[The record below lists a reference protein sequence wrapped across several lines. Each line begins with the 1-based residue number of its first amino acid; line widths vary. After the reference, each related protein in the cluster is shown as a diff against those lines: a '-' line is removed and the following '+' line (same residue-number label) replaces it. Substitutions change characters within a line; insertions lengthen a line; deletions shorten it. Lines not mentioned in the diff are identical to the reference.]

1 MGIPSGLDA
10 QLMTGE
16 EATYGTAVTV
26 DRGYEIRSETLSL
39 EAQRIESSAIR
50 PGHRVLRTGRWFQGQ
65 RSAGGEITME
75 LGTVSFGRWF
85 KHCFGSVTTAQPD
98 AAGNPTVYKHTFTPG
113 PLPPGLTI
121 QVGRPGAPSGTVHPF
136 TYTGCKIG
144 SWTLSSAIGE
154 IVTFAPTILGR
165 DETTATPLATASY
178 PANLDLLTFVEGS
191 LTLDGAA
198 HEMRSIS
205 VQGTNGL
212 ADDRYVHGSR
222 LRNEPLEIGSEG
234 SQARV
239 YSGTIEGE
247 FKDLTAYS
255 RFVSGAEAELV
266 LLFAGGT
273 ISGTYDYEVRIT
285 ANVRFDGTTPNVPDG
300 NVIMQT
306 LPFKVVDNGTTS
318 IRLEYQTTDA
328 TV

>member
-1 MGIPSGLDA
+1 MAIPSGLDA

-16 EATYGTAVTV
+16 QTSYATAATV
-26 DRGYEIRSETLSL
+26 DRGYEFRAEALSL
-39 EAQRIESSAIR
+39 EAQRIESSGLR
-50 PGHRVLRTGRWFQGQ
+50 PGKRVLRTKRWFQGQ
-65 RSAGGEITME
+65 RSVGGEITME

-85 KHCFGSVTTAQPD
+85 KHAFGAVSTAQPD
-98 AAGNPTVYKHTFTPG
+98 ATNAPTVYKHTFTPG
-113 PLPPGLTI
+113 PPPPGLTI
-121 QVGRPGAPSGTVHPF
+121 QVGRPDTAGTVHPF
-136 TYTGCKIG
+136 TYTGCKVS

-154 IVTFAPTILGR
+154 IVTLAVTVLGR

-191 LTLDGAA
+191 LTVAGSA
-198 HEMRSIS
+198 HEIRSINL
-205 VQGTNGL
+205 QGTNGL

-222 LRNEPLEIGSEG
+222 LRNEPLEIGAEG

-247 FKDLTAYS
+247 FNNLTAYN
-255 RFVSGAEAELV
+255 RFVNGDEAELV
-266 LLFAGGT
+266 LLFAGANIAGAFN
-273 ISGTYDYEVRIT
+273 YEVRIT

-306 LPFKVVDNGTTS
+306 LPIKAVDDGTTS
-318 IRLEYQTTDA
+318 IKLEYQTTDA

>member
-1 MGIPSGLDA
+1 MAIPSGLDA

-16 EATYGTAVTV
+16 ESTYGTAVTV
-26 DRGYEIRSETLSL
+26 DRGYEFRSEALSL

-50 PGHRVLRTGRWFQGQ
+50 PGKRVLRSNRWFQGQ
-65 RSAGGEITME
+65 RSVGGEITME

-85 KHCFGSVTTAQPD
+85 KHCFGTVTTAQPD
-98 AAGNPTVYKHTFTPG
+98 ATNAPTVYQHTFTPG
-113 PLPPGLTI
+113 PLPPGLTV
-121 QVGRPGAPSGTVHPF
+121 QVGRPDTAGTVHPF
-136 TYTGCKIG
+136 TYTGCKIA

-165 DETTATPLATASY
+165 DETTATELATASY
-178 PANLDLLTFVEGS
+178 PANLSLLTFVEGS
-191 LTLDGAA
+191 LTLGGSVY
-198 HEMRSIS
+198 EMRSVS
-205 VQGTNGL
+205 LQGTNGI

-247 FKDLTAYS
+247 FTNLAAYN
-255 RFVSGAEAELV
+255 RFVNGDEAEMV
-266 LLFAGGT
+266 LLFAGAN
-273 ISGTYDYEVRIT
+273 IASTYDFEVRIT
-285 ANVRFDGTTPNVPDG
+285 ANVRFDGTTPNVPDA
-300 NVIMQT
+300 NIVMQT
-306 LPFKVVDNGTTS
+306 LPIKAIDNGTTS